1 VHIYCT
7 DSVQRITVYVLEM
20 IKIVSILFIV
30 FGLLA
35 GDQPERKRL
44 PRKGII
50 YSFTGCTVNYDL
62 KVIWCVA

>member
-1 VHIYCT
+1 MHIYCT
-7 DSVQRITVYVLEM
+7 DNIQRITVYVLEM

-30 FGLLA
+30 FGLSA
-35 GDQPERKRL
+35 GEQSSHKL
-44 PRKGII
+44 PKKGTI